1 MVPVSGPVALGLA
14 LGAVL
19 GIGLWSLVSL
29 IPRLNRP
36 RLLYRVAPY
45 LIDVS
50 PGARELL
57 ATRSTTPLPVIGVV
71 LAPVLDRLRRVL
83 GTVLGGTETI
93 GLRLRQSGSVQSGS
107 VQSVEA
113 FRSRQLVFATVGCV
127 AGACA
132 AVAIARAQSVPIPA
146 QLGIVLLGGVMGI
159 VLCDGLLK
167 RAAKARLSRMTD
179 ELPTVLEFLTLS
191 LSAGEGVPDAVRRI
205 VRVSRGEL
213 AIELAAMMAAVG
225 TGIPFAFALRTL
237 AGELRLEPFSRA
249 ADQIIGALDRGTP
262 LAEVLRAQA
271 HDARDEAKRR
281 LLESAGKKEVAML
294 VPLVFLILPVT
305 IVFAIFPGIFVL
317 QLGF

>member
-1 MVPVSGPVALGLA
+1 MVPVSPSVALGIA
-14 LGAVL
+14 LGATL

-29 IPRLNRP
+29 VPRLNRP

-45 LIDVS
+45 LVDIS

-57 ATRSTTPLPVIGVV
+57 ASRDTSPLPIV
-71 LAPVLDRLRRVL
+71 
-83 GTVLGGTETI
+83 GTVFGPAFGWVRRALGGALGGTAAI
-93 GLRLRQSGSVQSGS
+93 RLRLRQGGLDSTVD
-107 VQSVEA
+107 A
-113 FRSRQLVFATVGCV
+113 FRSRQLVFAITGTLAGTVIAVTV
-127 AGACA
+127 AQL
-132 AVAIARAQSVPIPA
+132 QSVPVPA
-146 QLGIVLLGGVMGI
+146 QLGIVLLGGISGI
-159 VLCDGLLK
+159 VLCDAVL
-167 RAAKARLSRMTD
+167 ARTASRRLARMTD

-191 LSAGEGVPDAVRRI
+191 LSAGEGIPDAVRRI

-213 AIELAAMMAAVG
+213 AGELGAMMAAVG
-225 TGIPFAFALRTL
+225 TGIPFSQSLRML
-237 AGELRLEPFSRA
+237 EDDLHLEPFTRA

-281 LLESAGKKEVAML
+281 LLESAGRKEVAML

-317 QLGF
+317 RLGF

>member
-1 MVPVSGPVALGLA
+1 MVPVSPSAALGIA
-14 LGAVL
+14 LGATL

-29 IPRLNRP
+29 VPRLNRP

-45 LIDVS
+45 LVDIS

-57 ATRSTTPLPVIGVV
+57 ATRSTSPLPIVGTVF
-71 LAPVLDRLRRVL
+71 APVFGWARRALD
-83 GTVLGGTETI
+83 GVLGGTAAIT
-93 GLRLRQSGSVQSGS
+93 LRLRQSGQEASVD
-107 VQSVEA
+107 A
-113 FRSRQLVFATVGCV
+113 FRSRQLVFAIVGTLAGT
-127 AGACA
+127 AGAF
-132 AVAIARAQSVPIPA
+132 AVAQVQPVPIPA
-146 QLGIVLLGGVMGI
+146 QLGIVLLGGISGI
-159 VLCDGLLK
+159 VLCDAILA
-167 RAAKARLSRMTD
+167 RAAAGRLARMTD

-191 LSAGEGVPDAVRRI
+191 LSAGEGIPDAVRRI

-213 AIELAAMMAAVG
+213 AGELATAIAAVG
-225 TGIPFAFALRTL
+225 TGIPFSQSLRML
-237 AGELRLEPFSRA
+237 ADDLRLEPFTRA

-281 LLESAGKKEVAML
+281 LLESAGRKEVAML